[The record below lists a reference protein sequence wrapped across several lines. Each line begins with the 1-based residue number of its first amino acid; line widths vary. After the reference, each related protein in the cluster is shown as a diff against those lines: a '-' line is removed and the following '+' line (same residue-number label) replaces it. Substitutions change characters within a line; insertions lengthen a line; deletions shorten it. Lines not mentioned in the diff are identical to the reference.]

1 MNSMVTHKIAN
12 SRRRSRWAQ
21 VLVVL
26 LAGIFLLGTSSCP
39 VLGQEPPKIDESSR
53 GSIIMYD
60 VNGHPIVNSAAEP
73 KGSPLF
79 LPTWKLGWLRLA
91 DNQFFPG
98 VALELDLE
106 RQKVYY
112 KRPDGSEIQVE
123 QGQVKALAILDTIAG
138 SIVVYQF
145 ACGFQPLDNQTE
157 TSFYLMLDSGRMT
170 FLESMRK
177 RFYQEKDEF
186 GGNDTKEYRLY
197 NDFYVF
203 YGGKITRV
211 KKDIKFF
218 LELTSDKHDQMDDY
232 LKKNKVSFKSPEDI
246 RKFIHYYNG
255 LPVAPSN

>member
-112 KRPDGSEIQVE
+112 KRDDGSIIQVE
-123 QGQVKALAILDTIAG
+123 SGQVKALAIRDTVAG
-138 SIVVYQF
+138 ATVAYQF
-145 ACGFQPLDNQTE
+145 VCGYQPIDNQSE
-157 TSFYLMLDSGRMT
+157 TSFYLLLDSGRIT

-177 RFYQEKDEF
+177 RYYQEKDEL
-186 GGNDTKEYRLY
+186 GGNDQREYRTY

-203 YGGKITRV
+203 YQGKITRI

-218 LELTSDKHDQMDDY
+218 QELTSDKHDQMADY
-232 LKKNKVSFKSPEDI
+232 LKKNNVSFRSDEDV
-246 RKFIHYYNG
+246 RQFIHYYNG
-255 LPVAPSN
+255 LP

>member
-1 MNSMVTHKIAN
+1 MTRKIAPIII
-12 SRRRSRWAQ
+12 
-21 VLVVL
+21 
-26 LAGIFLLGTSSCP
+26 LAGFFLLQPATSPVYGQQPPNFDPTSSGRIN
-39 VLGQEPPKIDESSR
+39 L
-53 GSIIMYD
+53 YD
-60 VNGHPIVNSAAEP
+60 VNGHPIVNPGVETN
-73 KGSPLF
+73 GSPLF
-79 LPTWKLGWLRLA
+79 LPKWKLGWLRLA
-91 DNQFFPG
+91 DNQFFSG
-98 VALELDLE
+98 VELELDLE

-145 ACGFQPLDNQTE
+145 VCGFQPIDNQTE

-186 GGNDTKEYRLY
+186 SGNDTKEYRIY
-197 NDFYVF
+197 TDFYVF
-203 YGGKITRV
+203 CRGKIFRV

-218 LELTSDKHDQMDDY
+218 QELTSDKHDQMDDY
-232 LKKNKVSFKSPEDI
+232 LKKNKVSFKSDEDV

-255 LPVAPSN
+255 LP